1 MVCLIVLG
9 RVLCLVTARRGTCRR
24 AQKKGSEWWNEEVGR
39 AVAEKR
45 RGFEEWLQRR
55 DRVTNDRYRAQRVVV
70 KRTVRGHAKKNGGP
84 AMGRA
89 IGKLFR
95 GLQKDVLERGKAGEE
110 R

>member
-1 MVCLIVLG
+1 M
-9 RVLCLVTARRGTCRR
+9 
-24 AQKKGSEWWNEEVGR
+24 
-39 AVAEKR
+39 
-45 RGFEEWLQRR
+45 
-55 DRVTNDRYRAQRVVV
+55 VTNDRYRAQRVVV